1 MREKLIRNL
10 LQYIKENN
18 PELLHQMENEAALM
32 QWLSDKVKGVITLAD
47 QMKKKRQPEYII
59 EEACMEELTKSLR
72 PSKFNYIHH
81 ILEEEFEAD
90 YVRMTHSGVLH
101 FEIINLIQCCGSTFD
116 DLRFAEENEDNRF
129 TRYAIT
135 GVIKE
140 YLEENRAEE
149 TRSHALQQPA
159 EIHR

>member
-1 MREKLIRNL
+1 MREKLIHNL

-18 PELLHQMENEAALM
+18 PELLYQMENEAALM
-32 QWLSDKVKGVITLAD
+32 QWLSEKVKSVSALVD
-47 QMKKKRQPEYII
+47 QMKKKRQPEYAI

-72 PSKFNYIHH
+72 PSRFNYIRH
-81 ILEEEFEAD
+81 ILEEEFETH
-90 YVRMTHSGVLH
+90 YLRMTNSGVLR
-101 FEIINLIQCCGSTFD
+101 FEIINLIQCCQSTFD

-140 YLEENRAEE
+140 YLQENSADEIV
-149 TRSHALQQPA
+149 SHALQQPA
-159 EIHR
+159 EVQG